1 MFLPLHLYTS
11 SGSDQKSTGFDRL
24 RLRNTGYTINVEEEI
39 F

>member
-11 SGSDQKSTGFDRL
+11 SGSDQKSTDFD